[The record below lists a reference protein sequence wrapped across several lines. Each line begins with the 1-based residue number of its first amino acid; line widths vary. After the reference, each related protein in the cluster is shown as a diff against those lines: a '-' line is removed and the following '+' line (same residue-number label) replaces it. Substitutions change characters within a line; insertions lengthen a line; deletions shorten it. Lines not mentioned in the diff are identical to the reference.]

1 MELQREALIDVAMG
15 YASADTVI
23 TNGHVVNVHTGTVKA
38 EGIAIKGERIA
49 AVGDVEYT
57 VGDRTEVIDAASE
70 TRLQAELGIWI
81 VIREGSDCKDIE
93 ACLPVITKEGYH
105 PRAFQLCTDVI
116 TPDWMLARGQMDNA
130 IRVAVQNGLDSMTAI
145 QMSTIQ
151 PAEF

>member
-23 TNGHVVNVHTGTVKA
+23 TSGHVVNVHTGTVKA

-70 TRLQAELGIWI
+70 TRLQAELGI
-81 VIREGSDCKDIE
+81 
-93 ACLPVITKEGYH
+93 
-105 PRAFQLCTDVI
+105 
-116 TPDWMLARGQMDNA
+116 
-130 IRVAVQNGLDSMTAI
+130 
-145 QMSTIQ
+145 
-151 PAEF
+151 